1 LATWHGLAA
10 HTGHGRHLRK
20 GNGTMEKDGDGSF
33 LGAELRRARLAAG
46 IKSQEELAGK
56 LGFDRTV
63 IAKAES
69 GLRPPSPDVA
79 RAYAREFPELNAL
92 VESGL
97 IERWAEHVKKNG
109 GVFPKFLHSWIDNEQ
124 TATGL
129 FYWEPMVV
137 PGILQIEAYARAIL
151 AADPNSDETVDAR
164 VAGRLERQQILSRPH
179 PPMVSVVLAE
189 DVLNRC
195 VGSAE
200 VMHDQLIYLAEV
212 SQQPKVTIQ
221 VIPASIGVHAGLA
234 GAAAIADTED
244 GGTLVHEDGFTA
256 GRTSADPGI
265 VVKVRERVA
274 VLRSDALP
282 REASLEMISKVAKER
297 WSTS

>member
-1 LATWHGLAA
+1 
-10 HTGHGRHLRK
+10 
-20 GNGTMEKDGDGSF
+20 MEKDSDTTF
-33 LGAELRRARLAAG
+33 LGAELRRARLAHG
-46 IKSQEELAGK
+46 ISSQEELAAR

-69 GLRPPSPDVA
+69 GYRPPSPDVA
-79 RAYAREFPELNAL
+79 QAYAREFPELNAL
-92 VESGL
+92 VEDGL
-97 IERWAEHVKKNG
+97 IERWAAHVKKNG
-109 GVFPKFLHSWIDNEQ
+109 GVFPKFLHSWIDNER

-164 VAGRLERQQILSRPH
+164 VAGRLERQQILSRPR

-195 VGSAE
+195 VDSAQ
-200 VMHDQLIYLAEV
+200 VMHDQLTYLAEV

-221 VIPASIGVHAGLA
+221 VIPANVGVHAGLA

-244 GGTLVHEDGFTA
+244 GGTVVHEDGFTA
-256 GRTSADPGI
+256 GRTSADPDI

-282 REASLEMISKVAKER
+282 REASLELITKVAKER
-297 WSTS
+297 WSIS

>member
-1 LATWHGLAA
+1 VSCPGRRQIERITIGILGQCGRGAWHDNGVLGCAFRPQ
-10 HTGHGRHLRK
+10 GHGI
-20 GNGTMEKDGDGSF
+20 G
-33 LGAELRRARLAAG
+33 
-46 IKSQEELAGK
+46 SQEELAAR
-56 LGFDRTV
+56 LGFDRSV

-69 GLRPPSPDVA
+69 GYRPPSLDVA
-79 RAYAREFPELNAL
+79 QAYAREFPELNAL
-92 VESGL
+92 VEDGL
-97 IERWAEHVKKNG
+97 IERWAAHVRKNG
-109 GVFPKFLHSWIDNEQ
+109 GVFPKFLHSWIDNER

-189 DVLNRC
+189 AALNRC

-221 VIPASIGVHAGLA
+221 VIPASVGVHAGLA

-244 GGTLVHEDGFTA
+244 GGTVVHEDGFTA
-256 GRTSADPGI
+256 GRTSADPDI
-265 VVKVRERVA
+265 VVKVRERIA
-274 VLRSDALP
+274 VLRADALP
-282 REASLEMISKVAKER
+282 REASLELITKVAKER
-297 WSTS
+297 WSIS

>member
-1 LATWHGLAA
+1 
-10 HTGHGRHLRK
+10 
-20 GNGTMEKDGDGSF
+20 MERDSDASF

-46 IKSQEELAGK
+46 IKSQEELAVI
-56 LGFDRTV
+56 LGFDRSV
-63 IAKAES
+63 ISKAE
-69 GLRPPSPDVA
+69 GGKPPSPELA
-79 RAYAREFPELNAL
+79 RAYAAKFSELNAL
-92 VESGL
+92 AEDGL
-97 IERWAEHVKKNG
+97 IERWADHVRRNG
-109 GVFPKFLHSWIDNEQ
+109 GVFPKFLHSWIDNER

-164 VAGRLERQQILSRPH
+164 AAGRLERQQILSRPR

-200 VMHDQLIYLAEV
+200 VMHDQLIYLADV

-221 VIPASIGVHAGLA
+221 VIPASVGVHAGLA

-256 GRTSADPGI
+256 GKTAAEPDI
-265 VVKVRERVA
+265 VAKARGRA
-274 VLRSDALP
+274 TVLRGYALP
-282 REASLEMISKVAKER
+282 REASLELITKVAKER
-297 WSTS
+297 WSIS

>member
-1 LATWHGLAA
+1 
-10 HTGHGRHLRK
+10 
-20 GNGTMEKDGDGSF
+20 MERDSDASF

-46 IKSQEELAGK
+46 IKSQEELAVI
-56 LGFDRTV
+56 LGFDRSV
-63 IAKAES
+63 ISKAE
-69 GLRPPSPDVA
+69 GGKPPSPELA
-79 RAYAREFPELNAL
+79 RAYAAKFSELNAL
-92 VESGL
+92 AEDGL
-97 IERWAEHVKKNG
+97 IERWADHVRRNG
-109 GVFPKFLHSWIDNEQ
+109 GVFPKFLHSWIDNER

-164 VAGRLERQQILSRPH
+164 AAGRLERQQILSRPR

-221 VIPASIGVHAGLA
+221 VIPASVGVHAGLA

-256 GRTSADPGI
+256 GRTSADPDI
-265 VVKVRERVA
+265 VVKVREKVA

-282 REASLEMISKVAKER
+282 RDASLEMISKVAKER

>member
-1 LATWHGLAA
+1 V
-10 HTGHGRHLRK
+10 
-20 GNGTMEKDGDGSF
+20 
-33 LGAELRRARLAAG
+33 
-46 IKSQEELAGK
+46 KSQEELAVI
-56 LGFDRTV
+56 LGFDRSV
-63 IAKAES
+63 ISKAE
-69 GLRPPSPDVA
+69 GGKPPSPELA
-79 RAYAREFPELNAL
+79 RAYAAKFPELNAL
-92 VESGL
+92 AEDGL
-97 IERWAEHVKKNG
+97 IERWADHVRRNG
-109 GVFPKFLHSWIDNEQ
+109 GVFPKFLHSWIDNER

-164 VAGRLERQQILSRPH
+164 AAGRLERQQILSRPR

-221 VIPASIGVHAGLA
+221 VIPASVGVHAGLA

-256 GRTSADPGI
+256 GRTSADPDI

-282 REASLEMISKVAKER
+282 RDASLEMISKVAKER

>member
-1 LATWHGLAA
+1 
-10 HTGHGRHLRK
+10 
-20 GNGTMEKDGDGSF
+20 MERDSDASF
-33 LGAELRRARLAAG
+33 LGTELRRARLAAG
-46 IKSQEELAGK
+46 IKSQEELAAR
-56 LGFDRTV
+56 LGFHRTV

-69 GLRPPSPDVA
+69 GNRPPSSDVVE
-79 RAYAREFPELNAL
+79 AYLREFPDLNAQIQD
-92 VESGL
+92 GL
-97 IERWAEHVKKNG
+97 IERWADFARRNG
-109 GVFPKFLHSWIDNEQ
+109 GVFPKFLHSWVDNEK

-164 VAGRLERQQILSRPH
+164 VAGRLERQQILSRPR

-195 VGSAE
+195 VSSAE

-256 GRTSADPGI
+256 GRTSADPDI

-274 VLRSDALP
+274 VLRADALP

>member
-1 LATWHGLAA
+1 
-10 HTGHGRHLRK
+10 
-20 GNGTMEKDGDGSF
+20 MEKDSDSSF
-33 LGAELRRARLAAG
+33 LGAELRRVRLAHG
-46 IKSQEELAGK
+46 VTSQEELAAR
-56 LGFDRTV
+56 LGFDRSV

-69 GLRPPSPDVA
+69 GYRPPSLEVA
-79 RAYAREFPELNAL
+79 QAYASEFPELNAL
-92 VESGL
+92 VEDGL
-97 IERWAEHVKKNG
+97 IERWAAHVRKNG
-109 GVFPKFLHSWIDNEQ
+109 GVFPKFLHSWVDSEQ

-164 VAGRLERQQILSRPH
+164 VAGRLERQQILSRPR

-189 DVLNRC
+189 DVLYRC

-212 SQQPKVTIQ
+212 SQQPKVTVQ
-221 VIPASIGVHAGLA
+221 VIPANIGVHAGLA

-244 GGTLVHEDGFTA
+244 GGALVHEDGFTA
-256 GRTSADPGI
+256 GRTSADPEI

-274 VLRSDALP
+274 VLRADALP
-282 REASLEMISKVAKER
+282 REASLELISKVAKER

>member
-1 LATWHGLAA
+1 
-10 HTGHGRHLRK
+10 
-20 GNGTMEKDGDGSF
+20 MEKDSDASF
-33 LGAELRRARLAAG
+33 LGTELRRARLAAG
-46 IKSQEELAGK
+46 IKSQEELAEE
-56 LGFDRTV
+56 LGYDRSV

-69 GLRPPSPDVA
+69 GYRPPSPEVA
-79 RAYAREFPELNAL
+79 QAYATRFPELNAL
-92 VESGL
+92 IETGL
-97 IERWAEHVKKNG
+97 IARWADHVRRNG
-109 GVFPKFLHSWIDNEQ
+109 GVFPKFLHSWIDNER

-129 FYWEPMVV
+129 FYWEPIVV

-164 VAGRLERQQILSRPH
+164 VAGRLDRQQILSRIR

-200 VMHDQLIYLAEV
+200 VMHDQLTYLAEV

-234 GAAAIADTED
+234 GAVAIADTED
-244 GGTLVHEDGFTA
+244 GGTLVHEDGFTE
-256 GRTSADPGI
+256 GRTSADPDI
-265 VVKVRERVA
+265 IVKVRERVA
-274 VLRSDALP
+274 VLRADALP

>member
-1 LATWHGLAA
+1 
-10 HTGHGRHLRK
+10 
-20 GNGTMEKDGDGSF
+20 MERDSDASF
-33 LGAELRRARLAAG
+33 LGAELRRARPAAG
-46 IKSQEELAGK
+46 IKSQEELAVI
-56 LGFDRTV
+56 LGFDRSV
-63 IAKAES
+63 ISKAE
-69 GLRPPSPDVA
+69 GGKPPSPELA
-79 RAYAREFPELNAL
+79 RAYAAKFPELNAL
-92 VESGL
+92 AEDGL
-97 IERWAEHVKKNG
+97 IERWADHVRRNG
-109 GVFPKFLHSWIDNEQ
+109 GVFPKFLHSWIDNER

-164 VAGRLERQQILSRPH
+164 AAGRLERQQILSRPR

-221 VIPASIGVHAGLA
+221 VIPASVGVHAGLA

-256 GRTSADPGI
+256 GRTSADPDI

-282 REASLEMISKVAKER
+282 RDASLEMISKVAKER

>member
-1 LATWHGLAA
+1 
-10 HTGHGRHLRK
+10 
-20 GNGTMEKDGDGSF
+20 MERDSDASF
-33 LGAELRRARLAAG
+33 LGTELRRVRLAHG
-46 IKSQEELAGK
+46 ITSQEELAAR
-56 LGFDRTV
+56 LGFDRSV

-69 GLRPPSPDVA
+69 GYRPPSPEVA
-79 RAYAREFPELNAL
+79 QAYAREFPELNGL
-92 VESGL
+92 VTDGL

-109 GVFPKFLHSWIDNEQ
+109 GAFPKFLHSWVDNEK

-137 PGILQIEAYARAIL
+137 PGILQIEPYARAIL

-164 VAGRLERQQILSRPH
+164 AAGRLERQQILSRSR

-189 DVLNRC
+189 DVLHRC

-212 SQQPKVTIQ
+212 SRQPKVIVQ
-221 VIPASIGVHAGLA
+221 VIPANIGVHAGLS
-234 GAAAIADTED
+234 GAASIADTED

-256 GRTSADPGI
+256 GRTSANPDI

-274 VLRSDALP
+274 VLRADALP
-282 REASLEMISKVAKER
+282 REASLELISKVAKER
-297 WSTS
+297 WSES

>member
-1 LATWHGLAA
+1 
-10 HTGHGRHLRK
+10 
-20 GNGTMEKDGDGSF
+20 MERDTDASF
-33 LGAELRRARLAAG
+33 LGAELRRVRLAHG
-46 IKSQEELAGK
+46 ISSQEELAAR
-56 LGFDRTV
+56 LGFDRSV
-63 IAKAES
+63 VAKAES
-69 GLRPPSPDVA
+69 GYRPPSLDVA
-79 RAYAREFPELNAL
+79 QAYARVFPELNAL
-92 VESGL
+92 VEDGL
-97 IERWAEHVKKNG
+97 IERWATHVRKNG
-109 GVFPKFLHSWIDNEQ
+109 GVFPKFLHSWIDNER

-164 VAGRLERQQILSRPH
+164 VAGRLERQQMLSRPR

-195 VGSAE
+195 VDSAQ
-200 VMHDQLIYLAEV
+200 VMHDQLTYLAEV

-221 VIPASIGVHAGLA
+221 VIPANIGVHAGLA

-244 GGTLVHEDGFTA
+244 GGTVVHEDGFTA
-256 GRTSADPGI
+256 GRTSADPDI

-282 REASLEMISKVAKER
+282 REASLELITKVAKER
-297 WSTS
+297 WSIS

>member
-1 LATWHGLAA
+1 
-10 HTGHGRHLRK
+10 
-20 GNGTMEKDGDGSF
+20 MERDSDASF

-46 IKSQEELAGK
+46 IKSQEELAVI
-56 LGFDRTV
+56 LGFDRSV
-63 IAKAES
+63 ISKAE
-69 GLRPPSPDVA
+69 GGKPPSPELA
-79 RAYAREFPELNAL
+79 RAYAAKFPELNAL
-92 VESGL
+92 AEDGL
-97 IERWAEHVKKNG
+97 IERWADHVRRNG
-109 GVFPKFLHSWIDNEQ
+109 GVFPKFLHSWIDNER

-164 VAGRLERQQILSRPH
+164 AAGRLERQQILSRPR

-221 VIPASIGVHAGLA
+221 VIPASVGVHAGLA

-256 GRTSADPGI
+256 GRTSADPDI

-282 REASLEMISKVAKER
+282 RDASLEMISKVAKER

>member
-1 LATWHGLAA
+1 
-10 HTGHGRHLRK
+10 
-20 GNGTMEKDGDGSF
+20 MERDSDASF

-46 IKSQEELAGK
+46 IKSQEELAVI
-56 LGFDRTV
+56 LGFDRSV
-63 IAKAES
+63 ISKAE
-69 GLRPPSPDVA
+69 GGKPPSPELA
-79 RAYAREFPELNAL
+79 RAYAAKFPELNAL
-92 VESGL
+92 VEDGL
-97 IERWAEHVKKNG
+97 VERWADHVRRNG
-109 GVFPKFLHSWIDNEQ
+109 GVFPKFLHSWIDNEK

-164 VAGRLERQQILSRPH
+164 VTGRLERQQILSRPR

-244 GGTLVHEDGFTA
+244 GGALVHEDGFTA
-256 GRTSADPGI
+256 GRTSADPDI
-265 VVKVRERVA
+265 VVRVRERVA

-282 REASLEMISKVAKER
+282 RDASLEMISKVAKER

>member
-1 LATWHGLAA
+1 
-10 HTGHGRHLRK
+10 
-20 GNGTMEKDGDGSF
+20 MERDSDASF

-46 IKSQEELAGK
+46 IKSQEELAVI
-56 LGFDRTV
+56 LGFDRSV
-63 IAKAES
+63 ISKAE
-69 GLRPPSPDVA
+69 GGKPPSPELA
-79 RAYAREFPELNAL
+79 RAYAAKFPELNAL
-92 VESGL
+92 AEDGL
-97 IERWAEHVKKNG
+97 IERWADHVRRNG
-109 GVFPKFLHSWIDNEQ
+109 GVFPKFLHSWIDNER

-164 VAGRLERQQILSRPH
+164 AAGRLERQQILSRPR

-200 VMHDQLIYLAEV
+200 VMHDQLIYLADV

-221 VIPASIGVHAGLA
+221 VIPASVGVHAGLA

-256 GRTSADPGI
+256 GRTSADPDI

-282 REASLEMISKVAKER
+282 RDASLEMISKVAKER

>member
-1 LATWHGLAA
+1 
-10 HTGHGRHLRK
+10 
-20 GNGTMEKDGDGSF
+20 MERDSDASF

-46 IKSQEELAGK
+46 IKSQEELAVI
-56 LGFDRTV
+56 LGFDRSV
-63 IAKAES
+63 ISKAE
-69 GLRPPSPDVA
+69 GGKPPSPELA
-79 RAYAREFPELNAL
+79 RAYAAKFSELNAL
-92 VESGL
+92 AEDGL
-97 IERWAEHVKKNG
+97 IERWADHVRRNG
-109 GVFPKFLHSWIDNEQ
+109 GVFPKFLHSWIDNER

-164 VAGRLERQQILSRPH
+164 AAGRLERQQILSRPR

-221 VIPASIGVHAGLA
+221 VIPASVGVHAGLA

-256 GRTSADPGI
+256 GRTSADPDI

-282 REASLEMISKVAKER
+282 RDASLEMISKVAKER

>member
-1 LATWHGLAA
+1 V
-10 HTGHGRHLRK
+10 
-20 GNGTMEKDGDGSF
+20 EKDSDSSF
-33 LGAELRRARLAAG
+33 LGAELRRVRLAHG
-46 IKSQEELAGK
+46 ITSQEELAAR
-56 LGFDRTV
+56 LGFDRSV

-69 GLRPPSPDVA
+69 GYRPPSPEVA
-79 RAYAREFPELNAL
+79 LAYAREFPELNAL
-92 VESGL
+92 VEDGL
-97 IERWAEHVKKNG
+97 IERWAAHVRKNG
-109 GVFPKFLHSWIDNEQ
+109 GVFPKFLHSWVDSEQ

-164 VAGRLERQQILSRPH
+164 VTGRLERQQILSRPR

-189 DVLNRC
+189 DVLHRC

-212 SQQPKVTIQ
+212 SRQPKVTIQ
-221 VIPASIGVHAGLA
+221 VIPASVGVHAGLS
-234 GAAAIADTED
+234 GAASIADTED
-244 GGTLVHEDGFTA
+244 GGALVHEDGFTA
-256 GRTSADPGI
+256 GRTSADPEI

-274 VLRSDALP
+274 VLRADALP
-282 REASLEMISKVAKER
+282 REASLELISKVAKER
-297 WSTS
+297 WSIS

>member
-1 LATWHGLAA
+1 
-10 HTGHGRHLRK
+10 
-20 GNGTMEKDGDGSF
+20 MEKDSESSF
-33 LGAELRRARLAAG
+33 LGAELRRVRLEHG
-46 IKSQEELAGK
+46 ITSQEELAAR
-56 LGFDRTV
+56 LGFDRSV

-69 GLRPPSPDVA
+69 GYRPPSPEVA
-79 RAYAREFPELNAL
+79 QAYASEFPELNAL
-92 VESGL
+92 VEDGF
-97 IERWAEHVKKNG
+97 IERWAAHARKNG
-109 GVFPKFLHSWIDNEQ
+109 GVFPKFLHSWVDSEQ

-164 VAGRLERQQILSRPH
+164 VTGRLERQQILSRPR

-189 DVLNRC
+189 DVLHRC

-212 SQQPKVTIQ
+212 SQQPKVTVQ
-221 VIPASIGVHAGLA
+221 VIPTNVGVHAGLA

-256 GRTSADPGI
+256 GRTSADPEI

-274 VLRSDALP
+274 VLRADALP
-282 REASLEMISKVAKER
+282 REASLELISKVAKER
-297 WSTS
+297 WSAS

>member
-1 LATWHGLAA
+1 
-10 HTGHGRHLRK
+10 
-20 GNGTMEKDGDGSF
+20 MERDSDASF

-46 IKSQEELAGK
+46 IKSQEELAVI
-56 LGFDRTV
+56 LGFDRSV
-63 IAKAES
+63 ISKAE
-69 GLRPPSPDVA
+69 GGKPPSPELA
-79 RAYAREFPELNAL
+79 RAYAAKFPELNAL
-92 VESGL
+92 AEDGL
-97 IERWAEHVKKNG
+97 IERWADHVRRNG
-109 GVFPKFLHSWIDNEQ
+109 GVFPKFLHSWIDNER

-164 VAGRLERQQILSRPH
+164 AAGRLERQQILSRPR

-221 VIPASIGVHAGLA
+221 VIPVSVGVHAGLA

-256 GRTSADPGI
+256 GRTSADPDI

-282 REASLEMISKVAKER
+282 RDASLEMISKVAKER

>member
-1 LATWHGLAA
+1 
-10 HTGHGRHLRK
+10 
-20 GNGTMEKDGDGSF
+20 MEKDSDGSF
-33 LGAELRRARLAAG
+33 LGTELRRARLAHG
-46 IKSQEELAGK
+46 ISNQEELAAR

-69 GLRPPSPDVA
+69 GYRPPSPDVA
-79 RAYAREFPELNAL
+79 EAYAREFPELNAL
-92 VESGL
+92 VQDGL
-97 IERWAEHVKKNG
+97 IERWAAHVRKNGG
-109 GVFPKFLHSWIDNEQ
+109 GVFPKFLHSWVDSER

-137 PGILQIEAYARAIL
+137 PGILQIEEYARAIL

-164 VAGRLERQQILSRPH
+164 VAGRLERQQMLSRPR

-200 VMHDQLIYLAEV
+200 VMHDQLTYLAEV

-221 VIPASIGVHAGLA
+221 VIPANIGVHAGLA

-256 GRTSADPGI
+256 GRTSADPEI

-274 VLRSDALP
+274 VLRADALP
-282 REASLEMISKVAKER
+282 REASLELISKVAKER